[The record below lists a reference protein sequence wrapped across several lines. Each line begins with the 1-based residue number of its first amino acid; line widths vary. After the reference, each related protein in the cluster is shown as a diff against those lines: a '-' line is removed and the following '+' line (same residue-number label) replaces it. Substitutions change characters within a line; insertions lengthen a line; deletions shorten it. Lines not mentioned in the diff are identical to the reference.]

1 LSDEYKEDY
10 EVDLGDITYIEDIDF
25 FGINS
30 ITGLPNKEKVLVS
43 EIDLALIITKMKM
56 AIFIL
61 WNIPIE

>member
-43 EIDLALIITKMKM
+43 EIDFSLDLSQED
-56 AIFIL
+56 
-61 WNIPIE
+61 NIQV